1 VSVSGSG
8 GIRDAAGNL
17 TTRPDWLLP
26 PFFFASA
33 VGNNSATFM
42 AKKRRHVFNFFFLR
56 VSTLPWA
63 LEMFKNFHCMYF
75 YHHHI
80 RGLAGKRKKGG
91 LFELELCTC
100 TWI

>member
-1 VSVSGSG
+1 MGVSGNG

-17 TTRPDWLLP
+17 TTCPDWLLP
-26 PFFFASA
+26 PFFFRQRS
-33 VGNNSATFM
+33 GKQSPLLSWL
-42 AKKRRHVFNFFFLR
+42 KDGGLCLFFFLR

-91 LFELELCTC
+91 LF
-100 TWI
+100 